1 MTHLCKWITDESGP
15 LVCRKA
21 EASYSWSVCASAAEC
36 TGALSAHTKWPQT
49 KAIALA
55 GNPGRSAAARRTAG
69 QRSQVSVIPS
79 LAGEPTVRHMPEFAA
94 HTYASRG
101 TTGLAFYAEGDN
113 PE

>member
-1 MTHLCKWITDESGP
+1 MTRTCKWITDEAGP

-21 EASYSWSVCASAAEC
+21 EASYSWSICASPAEC

-55 GNPGRSAAARRTAG
+55 GNSGRSAAARRAAG
-69 QRSQVSVIPS
+69 QSSRVFVIPS
-79 LAGEPTVRHMPEFAA
+79 RAGEPTVRHMPEFAA
-94 HTYASRG
+94 HAYASRG
-101 TTGLAFYAEGDN
+101 TTGLAFYTEGDD